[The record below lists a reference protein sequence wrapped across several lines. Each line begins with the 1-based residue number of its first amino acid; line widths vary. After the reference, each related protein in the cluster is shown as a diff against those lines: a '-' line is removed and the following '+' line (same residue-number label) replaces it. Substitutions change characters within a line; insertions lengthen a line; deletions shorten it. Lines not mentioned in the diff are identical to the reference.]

1 MLASPYSRIYLY
13 VRFLEFPKPRRSDR
27 ETDRIQSRDP
37 DRQTRCY
44 PINSSIPYSNW
55 SEFLVDRRDR
65 IAVCHQCNINYPP
78 AVSRSLSLLQLIMF
92 KYRSS
97 IGSSRRSLS
106 FHLDNGKLQL
116 LLPTN
121 YTWRNDC
128 F

>member
-1 MLASPYSRIYLY
+1 MLKNLFKIQSILRDFCRQLLYLLFFNLITSVSSSYIIDTPPYFQIYLY

-27 ETDRIQSRDP
+27 ETDRIQSGDP

-78 AVSRSLSLLQLIMF
+78 AVSRSISPSLSL
-92 KYRSS
+92 SS
-97 IGSSRRSLS
+97 
-106 FHLDNGKLQL
+106 N
-116 LLPTN
+116 
-121 YTWRNDC
+121 
-128 F
+128 